1 MLRQPVLMLLL
12 MSKHNVFS
20 KKMSAFN
27 RVSRVSVIY
36 YFVQAT
42 RYNIFAERSMI
53 DKETRDEQFNKKKIL
68 KLIYLYIFLSYICL
82 QTLLRENVVVLP

>member
-12 MSKHNVFS
+12 MSNHNVFS
-20 KKMSAFN
+20 KKMSALLFC
-27 RVSRVSVIY
+27 
-36 YFVQAT
+36 T

-53 DKETRDEQFNKKKIL
+53 DKETRDEQFNKKIIL